1 MKNTIIVY
9 CDGGCRGNQKKDN
22 IGGWGAILTQNDTDK
37 KKEIYGNKINTSNNK
52 MELTACIK
60 SLEAIKENVRPK
72 FNIEIHSDSAYL
84 INGMNSWV
92 SGWIKKN
99 WINSKKK
106 PVENKELWQQILTLT
121 KQFNNVTF
129 NKCKGHDGVE
139 LNERAD
145 KLANIAM
152 DELENNE
159 TVDIDNNTEL
169 QTILQNLKSNK
180 RKLEGL
186 DMKGC
191 IEDAIQNIDLA
202 IKNINDELDK

>member
-22 IGGWGAILTQNDTDK
+22 IGGWGAILTQNGTDN
-37 KKEIYGNKINTSNNK
+37 KKEIYGSESNTSNNK

-60 SLEAIKENVRPK
+60 SLEAIKENIRQN

-84 INGMNSWV
+84 VNSMNSWI

-99 WINSKKK
+99 WRNSQKK

-145 KLANIAM
+145 ELANIAM
-152 DELENNE
+152 DELENKE
-159 TVDIDNNTEL
+159 TVDIDKNTEL
-169 QTILQNLKSNK
+169 QTILENLKSNK

-186 DMKGC
+186 DKKGWV
-191 IEDAIQNIDLA
+191 EDAIQSIQSA
-202 IKNINDELDK
+202 ILCIINELN

>member
-1 MKNTIIVY
+1 MKNIITIY
-9 CDGGCRGNQKKDN
+9 CDGGSRGNQKKNN
-22 IGGWGAILTQNDTDK
+22 IGGWGAVLIQKDTGNERD
-37 KKEIYGNKINTSNNK
+37 IYGNKINTTNNQ

-60 SLEAIKENVRPK
+60 SLEAINKDVR
-72 FNIEIHSDSAYL
+72 NEYDIEIHSDSAYL
-84 INGMNSWV
+84 VNGMNSWIN
-92 SGWIKKN
+92 GWIKKN

-106 PVENKELWQQILTLT
+106 PVENKELWQQILALT

-145 KLANIAM
+145 ELANIAM
-152 DELENNE
+152 DELENKG
-159 TVDIDNNTEL
+159 TVDIDKNTEL
-169 QTILQNLKSNK
+169 QSVLGNLKSNK

-191 IEDAIQNIDLA
+191 IEDAIQSIDSA
-202 IKNINDELDK
+202 IKILMMS

>member
-9 CDGGCRGNQKKDN
+9 CDGGCRGNQKRDN

-37 KKEIYGNKINTSNNK
+37 KKEIYGNKINTTNNQ

-60 SLEAIKENVRPK
+60 SLEAIKENVRHK
-72 FNIEIHSDSAYL
+72 CKIEIYSDSAYL
-84 INGMNSWV
+84 VNGMNSWI

-106 PVENKELWQQILTLT
+106 PVENKELWQQILALT

-129 NKCKGHDGVE
+129 NKCKGHSGEE

-145 KLANIAM
+145 ELANIAM
-152 DELENNE
+152 DELENKE
-159 TVDIDNNTEL
+159 TVDIDKNIKL
-169 QTILQNLKSNK
+169 QTILESLRSNRK
-180 RKLEGL
+180 KLEELNIEGY
-186 DMKGC
+186 
-191 IEDAIQNIDLA
+191 IEDAIQSIDLA